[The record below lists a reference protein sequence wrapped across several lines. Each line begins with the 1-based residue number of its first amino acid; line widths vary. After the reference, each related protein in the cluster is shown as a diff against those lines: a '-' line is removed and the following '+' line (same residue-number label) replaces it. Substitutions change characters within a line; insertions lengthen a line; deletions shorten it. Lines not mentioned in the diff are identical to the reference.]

1 MRPHILQ
8 TLPMNA
14 PALEAALDA
23 AYQVHRLHLAQDPA
37 ALVREV
43 APRIRAL
50 VTTGAGGV
58 ANALLDALPALEL
71 VAIRGVGTDRVDLD
85 HARSRGLRVTTTPD
99 VLTEDVADLALALLL
114 AASRRICVGDGFV
127 RKGLWPAQALPLARR
142 VSGMRAGILGL
153 GAIGSAIARRAEGF
167 GMTVAY
173 TGRAPKAGVPYRFEP
188 RLADLARTSDVLF
201 VAASGNPS
209 SLGIVNAEVLDALGP
224 EGILVNIARGSLVDE
239 AALVAALV
247 EGRLGA
253 AGLDT
258 FLDEP
263 HVPEALFALDNVVL
277 QPHQGS
283 ATAEC
288 RLDMGNLVLANLA
301 AHFAG
306 TPLPTPVV

>member
-1 MRPHILQ
+1 
-8 TLPMNA
+8 MNA

-23 AYQVHRLHLAQDPA
+23 AYQVYRLHLAQDPA
-37 ALVREV
+37 ALVKEV

-58 ANALLDALPALEL
+58 ANALVDALPALEL
-71 VAIRGVGTDRVDLD
+71 IAIRGVGTDRVDLA

-114 AASRRICVGDGFV
+114 AASRRICVGDAFV

-167 GMTVAY
+167 GMTIAY
-173 TGRAPKAGVPYRFEP
+173 HGRAPKAGVPYRFEA
-188 RLADLARTSDVLF
+188 RLVDLARTSDVLF

-209 SLGIVNAEVLDALGP
+209 SQGIVNAEVLEALGP

-306 TPLPTPVV
+306 TPLSTPVV